1 MSVAITNGIRITVS
15 TRYLEHKSEPQ
26 QNKYFFA
33 YEIMISNEGETQ
45 AKLVSRHWIIQDAL
59 NSVDE
64 VQGEGVV
71 GETPVLDPGN
81 SFTYT
86 SYCPLRTEWGI
97 MKGTYSMVRPNGE
110 EFEAVIAPFALMSPH
125 LLN

>member
-1 MSVAITNGIRITVS
+1 MSVAITNGIRITVV
-15 TRYLEHKSEPQ
+15 TRYLEHESEPQ
-26 QNKYFFA
+26 QNKYLFA
-33 YEIMISNEGETQ
+33 YEITISNEGETQ
-45 AKLVSRHWIIQDAL
+45 AQLVSRHWIIQDAM

-64 VQGEGVV
+64 VEGEGVV
-71 GETPVLDPGN
+71 GKTPTLEPGS

-97 MKGTYSMVRPNGE
+97 MKGTYNMVRPNGE

>member
-1 MSVAITNGIRITVS
+1 MSVAITNGIRITVA
-15 TRYLEHKSEPQ
+15 TRYLENESEPQ
-26 QNKYFFA
+26 QNKYLFA
-33 YEIMISNEGETQ
+33 YEITISNEGDMQ
-45 AKLVSRHWIIQDAL
+45 AQLLSRHWIIQDAL

-71 GETPVLDPGN
+71 GKTPTLDPGN

-110 EFEAVIAPFALMSPH
+110 EFDAVIAPFALMSPH

>member
-1 MSVAITNGIRITVS
+1 MSVAITNGIRITVA
-15 TRYLEHKSEPQ
+15 TRYLENESEPQ
-26 QNKYFFA
+26 QNKYLFA
-33 YEIMISNEGETQ
+33 YEITISNEGDMQ
-45 AKLVSRHWIIQDAL
+45 AQLLSRHWIIQDAL

-64 VQGEGVV
+64 VRGEGVV
-71 GETPVLDPGN
+71 GKTPTLDPGN

-110 EFEAVIAPFALMSPH
+110 EFDAVIAPFALMSPH

>member
-1 MSVAITNGIRITVS
+1 MSVAITNGIRVAVA
-15 TRYLEHKSEPQ
+15 TRYLEHESEPQ
-26 QNKYFFA
+26 QNKYLFA
-33 YEIMISNEGETQ
+33 YEITISNEGETQ
-45 AKLVSRHWIIQDAL
+45 AQLMSRHWIIQDAM

-71 GETPVLDPGN
+71 GKTPTLEPGR

-97 MKGTYSMVRPNGE
+97 MKGTYNMVRPDGE
-110 EFEAVIAPFALMSPH
+110 EFEAIIAPFALMSPH